1 LSMDPGSDFNTVR
14 DFATALLI
22 GALIG
27 IEREKRKAESGA
39 GATGGLRTFIL
50 IALVG
55 ASAGWISKAMSR
67 PWVLVGSLAA
77 VTMLVLAGYLVES
90 RAKPNALGLT
100 TEVAAI
106 ATFLL
111 GAMATIGHT
120 ALAVGLAIAAAAV
133 LAYKQPLHGAVAKL
147 GWDDVYA
154 GLRLLIA
161 SFIVLPL
168 LPNRAIDP
176 WGALNPYSVWL
187 QVLLISGLSLVGYAA
202 TRWLG
207 SDKGLALTGITGGL
221 VSSTAV
227 TLSFVQQSRE
237 GVAAAAHFALAG
249 GIVLAWCIMFA
260 RVITEVLV
268 INRALVT
275 AILVPFGAMG
285 VVAGLVAWIYFR
297 RDATTRGEAATISH
311 DVPVKNPFSL
321 TAAAKVAAFLTAVLV
336 VVKIVQQNLPATGVY
351 VVAAVAGLADVDAIA
366 LSMAESARS
375 GDAHTSVNA
384 IVIATVTNTVVKC
397 GMVMTLGS
405 SALKRPILVATAVI
419 LATGIGIITL
429 W

>member
-1 LSMDPGSDFNTVR
+1 MDPGSDFDSVR

-22 GALIG
+22 GAMIG

-55 ASAGWISKAMSR
+55 ASAGWLSKTTST
-67 PWVLVGSLAA
+67 PWLLVVSLVA
-77 VTMLVLAGYLVES
+77 VTVLVLAGYLLES
-90 RAKPNALGLT
+90 RAKPNDLGLT

-168 LPNRAIDP
+168 LPNRALDP
-176 WGALNPYSVWL
+176 WGALNPYSIWL

-207 SDKGLALTGITGGL
+207 SDRGLALTGITGGL

-237 GVAAAAHFALAG
+237 PGGVGAHSALAG

-268 INRALVT
+268 VNRALVT
-275 AILVPFGAMG
+275 SILVPFGAMG
-285 VVAGLVAWIYFR
+285 IVAGLVAWIYFR
-297 RDATTRGEAATISH
+297 RHARSRGNAVAISH
-311 DVPVKNPFSL
+311 DVTVKNPFSL
-321 TAAAKVAAFLTAVLV
+321 TAAAKVAAFLTAVLL
-336 VVKIVQQNLPATGVY
+336 VVKVVQQNLPAKGVY
-351 VVAAVAGLADVDAIA
+351 VVAALAGLADVDAIA
-366 LSMAESARS
+366 LSMAEAARS
-375 GDAHTSVNA
+375 GDPRISVNA
-384 IVIATVTNTVVKC
+384 IVIAAVTNTVVKC
-397 GMVMTLGS
+397 GMVVMLGA
-405 SALKRPILVATAVI
+405 SALKLQVLVATAAI
-419 LATGIGIITL
+419 LATGIGVIVL